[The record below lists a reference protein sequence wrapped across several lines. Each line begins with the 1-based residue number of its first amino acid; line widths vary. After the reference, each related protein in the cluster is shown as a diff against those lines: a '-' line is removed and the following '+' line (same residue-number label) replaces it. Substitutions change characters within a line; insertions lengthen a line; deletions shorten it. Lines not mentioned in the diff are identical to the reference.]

1 MYYFLSILVDSARK
15 ARAVFLATTS
25 AIQIINNSWGVV
37 MHIRKYLSIFLIGL
51 VFAIAG
57 CSSDSSSG
65 ISDEDRL
72 PDTDNDGIVDKH
84 DGDIDGDG
92 KPNQNDDDIDGDGV
106 TNDKDGDDDGDGIA
120 DGGDSTPEGPPSV
133 DGDSDGD
140 GTPDKNDPTPGGD
153 AGVACTSAE
162 IIAPNDERF
171 TGKYA
176 EVSWTLLPAGCG
188 AQSGVTGKAT
198 AEADG
203 EIKSQN
209 TYTESLPVN
218 PGATHVLIRIPHKC
232 SWDGTQEVTYS
243 ISQIGTALG
252 DPSAD
257 TSHKYKQTIKHPV
270 SPSHLCK
277 KDPVIADSN
286 IGRLRGVECEKGL
299 NGAMTC
305 GEGDVKGSRWQL
317 WATNQPGPLVELSK
331 FEKPTWSVPG
341 FTGNM
346 SIYLAKGADCKAAVT
361 AAGGGSTTGGLYYYY
376 TGPGDANWEKLADAG
391 CKVRITLEECLE
403 ANECGGTN
411 SKYMNSAKPG
421 NFILNLNE
429 TKDSITI
436 NSWSAG
442 KLN

>member
-1 MYYFLSILVDSARK
+1 ML
-15 ARAVFLATTS
+15 
-25 AIQIINNSWGVV
+25 
-37 MHIRKYLSIFLIGL
+37 IRKYLSIFLIGL

-57 CSSDSSSG
+57 CSGSSSSG
-65 ISDEDRL
+65 SSDNELL
-72 PDTDNDGIVDKH
+72 PDTDNDGIVDNH

-153 AGVACTSAE
+153 AGVACTSAK

-203 EIKSQN
+203 EIN
-209 TYTESLPVN
+209 ESLPVN

-376 TGPGDANWEKLADAG
+376 TGPNDTNWEKLADAG
-391 CKVRITLEECLE
+391 CTVRITLHDNLGKDLGWK
-403 ANECGGTN
+403 N
-411 SKYMNSAKPG
+411 MPKPG
-421 NFILNLNE
+421 NFVLDVHVGSSNTDGPFVIR
-429 TKDSITI
+429 SF
-436 NSWSAG
+436 SAG
-442 KLN
+442 ETN